1 MIGDDADTEIPGAD
15 VGEGGASGNGSI
27 DQVANRL
34 RRVHKHLRK
43 WGRRTGNACWR
54 LYERDIADQPL
65 IVDWYDGDAVVW
77 AFQRKRNETPE
88 QESAWLV
95 AVVAAVAAGLDL
107 TPDHV
112 HLKRRAPQKDRQ
124 GGGQYDA
131 LHGGAPRRGM
141 VKVVAEQGLKFEV
154 NLSDYLDTGLFL
166 DHRPTRAWVR
176 EGAAGKRVLNL
187 FAYTGSFSCY
197 ACAGGAAGTVTV
209 DLSNT
214 YLDWAARNLTLNG
227 FVSERNVLVKADC
240 LAWLEQES
248 REKFGVIVCDPPT
261 FSNSTAMAKDFSVQR
276 DQGILFA
283 RLWEKLEPGGTL
295 WFSTNHRDFTLA
307 DRGIPP
313 FVVTPM
319 SAQSV
324 PEDFRNKRI
333 HQCWKMVRP

>member
-1 MIGDDADTEIPGAD
+1 VTGDEQDDAAGAP
-15 VGEGGASGNGSI
+15 EAEGASAGGHGSL
-27 DQVANRL
+27 DQVGNRL
-34 RRVHKHLRK
+34 RRLHKHLRK

-77 AFQRKRNETPE
+77 AFPRKRNETPD
-88 QESAWLV
+88 QEAAWLE

-107 TPDHV
+107 GPERV

-124 GGGQYDA
+124 GGGQYSA
-131 LHGGAPRRGM
+131 LHGGAPRRG
-141 VKVVAEQGLKFEV
+141 VIKVVAEQGLQFEV

-166 DHRPTRAWVR
+166 DHRPTRQWVR

-209 DLSNT
+209 DMSNT
-214 YLDWAARNLTLNG
+214 YLDWAARNMTLNG
-227 FVSERNVLVKADC
+227 FNTENNHLVKADC
-240 LAWLEQES
+240 LQWLARES
-248 REKFGVIVCDPPT
+248 AEKFGIIICDPPT
-261 FSNSTAMAKDFSVQR
+261 FSNSTGMEKEFIIQR
-276 DQGILFA
+276 DQNFLFA
-283 RLWEKLEPGGTL
+283 RLWEKLEKGGTL

-307 DRGIPP
+307 TSGIPP
-313 FVVTPM
+313 FAVTNM

>member
-1 MIGDDADTEIPGAD
+1 MNDEAEAAPADTDAGTPG
-15 VGEGGASGNGSI
+15 GSSL

-65 IVDWYDGDAVVW
+65 IVDWYDGDAVAW
-77 AFQRKRNETPE
+77 AFPRTRNETTE
-88 QESAWLV
+88 QDSAWLA
-95 AVVAAVAAGLDL
+95 AVVTAVAAGLDL
-107 TPDHV
+107 PPGRV

-124 GGGQYDA
+124 GGGQYGA
-131 LHGGAPRRGM
+131 LHGGQPRRGV
-141 VKVVAEQGLKFEV
+141 VKVVAEQGLRFEV

-176 EGAAGKRVLNL
+176 EGAAGRSVLNL
-187 FAYTGSFSCY
+187 FAYTGAFTCY
-197 ACAGGAAGTVTV
+197 AAAGGAARTVTV

-214 YLDWAARNLTLNG
+214 YLEWAARNLELNG
-227 FVSERNVLVKADC
+227 FAVGERHALVKADC
-240 LAWLEQES
+240 LEWLGRES
-248 REKFGVIVCDPPT
+248 RERFGVIVCDPPT
-261 FSNSTAMAKDFSVQR
+261 FSNSTAMERDFSVQR

-283 RLWEKLEPGGTL
+283 RLWERLEKGGTL
-295 WFSTNHRDFTLA
+295 WFSTNHRDFALA
-307 DRGIPP
+307 ERGLPP
-313 FVVTPM
+313 FAITEL

-333 HQCWKMVRP
+333 HRCWRMMRPAG